1 MKIAVTGSSGLIGSA
16 LIPVLEAGGHSVVRV
31 VRNAGGPSDCR
42 WDPATGTIDAAA
54 LDGVDGVV
62 HLAGAG
68 IGDHRWSD
76 DYKREVLESR
86 TKGTT
91 LIASTIAALEH
102 RPTVLVSGSAIGY
115 YGDRGDELLDESSA
129 PGKGFLTE
137 VCEQWEAASK
147 PASDAGIR
155 VATIRT
161 GIVLSKRG
169 GALKKMLPLFRF
181 GLGGRFGSGRQW
193 QSWISIDDEVGAIR
207 HLLTNDVEGPVNLTA
222 PNPVTN
228 KEFSQTLARV
238 LHRPSFLPVPSFGPK
253 LLVGP
258 EAADALLFDGQ
269 RVLPAVLEKSGYEFT
284 HPRLEAALQSLLA

>member
-91 LIASTIAALEH
+91 LIARTIAELEH
-102 RPTVLVSGSAIGY
+102 PPTVLVSGSAIGY